1 MTHLRTPLTELLGC
15 RYPIVQTAMGWVADA
30 KLVAATSNA
39 GGFGFLAAATLS
51 TDELRLAIEQLRE
64 LTPARFGVNFHMF
77 QSNAAEVIDLVIAN
91 RDRVR
96 AVSYGRGPDANTIKR
111 FKDAGV
117 LCMPTV
123 GALKHAQKAVEL
135 GADIIT
141 VQGAE
146 GGGHTGS
153 VPTTLLLPQV
163 LDAVKVPVVAA
174 GGFHSGRGLA
184 GALAFGAAG
193 IAMGTRFLMTSDS
206 PVPRATLQKYLEVRE
221 PAQIRAS
228 TAVDGMPQR
237 MIDNPF
243 LLKLESGGLLQRL
256 LVALSSAWHW
266 RRHTGMT
273 IGHMLRTFFGALR
286 EGDSAIQTMMAAN
299 APVLIQ
305 RAMVEGRPDE
315 GVLPSGQ
322 VAAVIGALPSVAEVI
337 GGIVAE
343 AEARLDSLVGAAVGL
358 TRTDDGQSSPE
369 PTAGRDQA
377 SSRPWAAPTNNEP
390 ISRSDAA

>member
-1 MTHLRTPLTELLGC
+1 MNANGSGLLHTPLCDYLGC

-30 KLVAATSNA
+30 RLVAATSNA
-39 GGFGFLAAATLS
+39 GGFGFLAAATIPADKLEAEILKVKS
-51 TDELRLAIEQLRE
+51 LTDR
-64 LTPARFGVNFHMF
+64 PFGINFHMF
-77 QSNAAEVIDLVIAN
+77 QPNAQQVIDLTIKH
-91 RDRVR
+91 RLR
-96 AVSYGRGPDANTIKR
+96 AVSYGRGPDAKTIGR
-111 FKDAGV
+111 FKQAGV

-174 GGFHSGRGLA
+174 GGFYNGRGLA

-193 IAMGTRFLMTSDS
+193 IAMGTRFLMTADS
-206 PVPRATLQKYLEVRE
+206 PVPRETLQKYLEVKD
-221 PAQIRAS
+221 PASIRAS

-237 MIDNPF
+237 MIDNPY
-243 LLKLESGGLLQRL
+243 LLRLESGGLLHRL
-256 LVALSSAWHW
+256 FVALSSAWAW
-266 RRHTGMT
+266 RAHTGMT
-273 IGHMLRTFFGALR
+273 FGHMLRTFFAALR

-322 VAAVIGALPSVAEVI
+322 VASVIGALPTVAELI
-337 GGIVAE
+337 AGIAAE
-343 AEARLDSLVGAAVGL
+343 AEQRLAAL
-358 TRTDDGQSSPE
+358 SPE
-369 PTAGRDQA
+369 PKKLAQSA
-377 SSRPWAAPTNNEP
+377 
-390 ISRSDAA
+390 